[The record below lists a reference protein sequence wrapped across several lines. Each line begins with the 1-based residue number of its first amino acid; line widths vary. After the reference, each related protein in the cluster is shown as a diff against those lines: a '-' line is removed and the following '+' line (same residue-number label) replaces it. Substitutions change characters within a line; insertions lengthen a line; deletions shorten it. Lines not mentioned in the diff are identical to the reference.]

1 MEGKTDDEGFE
12 DEEGENE
19 DDSDELDDTLQK
31 IQKFKNGMEDED
43 EESDEED
50 SDYDVLGGDMCLY
63 DSRLDDIDELIFMKD
78 TIEVLYHQQN
88 QFYQQLSSTT
98 DV

>member
-1 MEGKTDDEGFE
+1 MA
-12 DEEGENE
+12 EEE
-19 DDSDELDDTLQK
+19 DDV
-31 IQKFKNGMEDED
+31 
-43 EESDEED
+43 SDEED

-78 TIEVLYHQQN
+78 TIDVLYQQQT

-98 DV
+98 DVNLLARSLS